1 MAELRGP
8 SDAGP
13 LRALNPL
20 ETRRLGAAEVERGQ
34 GGRKPSEVRNRGGA
48 VSYRRRGA
56 TTIPEMRGSRT
67 GAEGSKSFTELR
79 RCSCAGCSGV
89 ERYRMA

>member
-34 GGRKPSEVRNRGGA
+34 GGQEN
-48 VSYRRRGA
+48 
-56 TTIPEMRGSRT
+56 
-67 GAEGSKSFTELR
+67 LR
-79 RCSCAGCSGV
+79 R
-89 ERYRMA
+89 